1 MAPTQHPAVHAGSAA
16 GQAEAARGTLRLHS
30 LVGSVTLLRIARNA
44 AIEWGAADGPFV
56 GSPAFSL
63 YVEAFLSSY
72 RSRQLAT
79 AMAA

>member
-1 MAPTQHPAVHAGSAA
+1 MPTKQHPAVDAGAAA
-16 GQAEAARGTLRLHS
+16 GRAEAVRGTLRLHS

-44 AIEWGAADGPFV
+44 ALEWGAADGPFV

-63 YVEAFLSSY
+63 YVEAFLSGY
-72 RSRQLAT
+72 RSRQLET